1 MAMASIAFCGLG
13 MMGSE
18 MAARLRS
25 AGHGLRVWNRSS
37 EKATAWAA
45 AGGQVCQSPE
55 EAARG
60 ASEAHLMLADDAAV
74 ESTLFGP
81 SGVLAG
87 LGTGRLVVDHSTVSV
102 AGTRERVNRLVQGGW
117 RYVHAPVFAG
127 PPQVKAGEG
136 LMLIGGATSSYEAAR
151 PTLQQIVEKHLIV
164 SEKPEEAAAFKLM
177 GNSMLVSIVEGLAE
191 FFATAK
197 ANGIS
202 AERAYSLFSSF
213 DPGGTIFRRGP
224 RMAAGDYTAT
234 FELSMALKDTQLMLR
249 AAGNDAAVP
258 ALAATEKKMQR
269 LIGQGYAKL
278 DLAVLGA
285 DAVPPR
291 GGDGR

>member
-1 MAMASIAFCGLG
+1 

-25 AGHGLRVWNRSS
+25 AGHDLRVWNRSP
-37 EKATAWAA
+37 EKATAWAS
-45 AGGQVCQSPE
+45 AGGQACTSPQ
-55 EAARG
+55 EAAAG
-60 ASEAHLMLADDAAV
+60 ASEAHLMLADDVAV
-74 ESTLFGP
+74 ESTIFG
-81 SGVLAG
+81 SRGLLAG
-87 LGTGRLVVDHSTVSV
+87 LAAGRLVVDHSTVSV
-102 AGTRERVNRLVQGGW
+102 VGTKERAQRLVQGGW

-127 PPQVKAGEG
+127 PPQVKSGEG
-136 LMLIGGATSSYEAAR
+136 LMLIGGEKASYEQALTA
-151 PTLQQIVEKHLIV
+151 LQQIVEKHLII

-191 FFATAK
+191 FFAIAK
-197 ANGIS
+197 ANGIA

-234 FELSMALKDTQLMLR
+234 FELSMALKDTRLMLQ
-249 AAGNDAAVP
+249 AAGNDAVVP